1 MSDGS
6 MHVETGGLDRFAGD
20 VSFYAD
26 EVDPL
31 DIDRARQSFSAGVT
45 FGQKNASVPLLR
57 TKENYG
63 KALAN
68 SLTNLTRFVEA
79 AKILADAAEQ
89 AAKEF
94 RAVDDRSARSLDNIN
109 HLLTD
114 ATGRAQ
120 AARDGGT
127 TP

>member
-6 MHVETGGLDRFAGD
+6 ISVETGGLDRFAGD
-20 VSFYAD
+20 VGFYAV

-31 DIDRARQSFSAGVT
+31 DVDRARQSFSAGIT
-45 FGQKNASVPLLR
+45 FGRRNASVPLLH

-68 SLTNLTRFVEA
+68 SLTNLSRFVEA

-89 AAKEF
+89 AAREY
-94 RAVDDRSARSLDNIN
+94 RAVDDRSARSIDNIN
-109 HLLTD
+109 YMLTT
-114 ATGRAQ
+114 AAERAQ
-120 AARDGGT
+120 AVRDGRT
-127 TP
+127 TL